1 MGCWYND
8 NASVILV
15 EEKMNVD
22 KLYDLIKDFFG
33 YKANMRYINSKTNEV
48 ASILYDSFWLKCNL
62 DDQYGRFGAGIVLG
76 DGEGVITEF
85 LGKRCS
91 LNSDEKSIKESLQII
106 DDYCR
111 LRLPDKFLDAYYKA
125 YVTSQYE
132 DCDM

>member
-1 MGCWYND
+1 MIAKDLYL
-8 NASVILV
+8 LV
-15 EEKMNVD
+15 ESF
-22 KLYDLIKDFFG
+22 YG
-33 YKANMRYINSKTNEV
+33 YKVKMQYINSEKNEV
-48 ASILYDSFWLKCNL
+48 GGVLYDSFFIKCDTN
-62 DDQYGRFGAGIVLG
+62 DEYGRFGAGICF
-76 DGEGVITEF
+76 GEQKYTITEF

-91 LNSDEKSIKESLQII
+91 LNSDEESIKESLQII